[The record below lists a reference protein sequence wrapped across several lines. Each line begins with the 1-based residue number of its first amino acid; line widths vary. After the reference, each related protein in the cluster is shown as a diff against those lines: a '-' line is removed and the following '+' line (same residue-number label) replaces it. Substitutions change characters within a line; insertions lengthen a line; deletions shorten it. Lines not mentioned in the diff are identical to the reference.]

1 MSKALQYGPQLT
13 LASLLELQSKGT
25 SRQINCHQVGE
36 IVSFDPA
43 TQTAEVQVKMSFLLN
58 GEIKEYPLLL
68 DCPCIILAG
77 GQGSVT
83 FPIQAGDSCL
93 VLFNDRD
100 MDNWYSSGQTMP
112 PRTDRLHDFSDAIAL
127 VGLRNKQNQISG
139 YFADG
144 VEIKHGNSSIKLKDG
159 YIDIKGNVNVV
170 QNTVDDNSLHA
181 YIISSWHQGT
191 EWRRVWSDGWCEQG
205 GKVELVYKQNAYTDF
220 PINLYKQMADTNYSI
235 LLTSSDRGNVHRS
248 NWVYSTLTTSNFVTR
263 TYSEG
268 AGTGTGFWRVSGYI
282 AQ

>member
-43 TQTAEVQVKMSFLLN
+43 TQTAEVKVKMSFLLN

-100 MDNWYSSGQTMP
+100 MDNWYSGGQTMP

-139 YFADG
+139 YFA
-144 VEIKHGNSSIKLKDG
+144 
-159 YIDIKGNVNVV
+159 
-170 QNTVDDNSLHA
+170 
-181 YIISSWHQGT
+181 QGT
-191 EWRRVWSDGWCEQG
+191 EIKYADSTIKLED
-205 GKVELVYKQNAYTDF
+205 GKVTVTNGTSAVE
-220 PINLYKQMADTNYSI
+220 INGANVTVTATNVAFS
-235 LLTSSDRGNVHRS
+235 GNVSIAGNLTVQGKDIGPLHTHS
-248 NWVYSTLTTSNFVTR
+248 GVTTGSGSTGGVN
-263 TYSEG
+263 
-268 AGTGTGFWRVSGYI
+268 
-282 AQ
+282 

>member
-13 LASLLELQSKGT
+13 LASLLELQEKGT
-25 SRQINCHQVGE
+25 SRKINCHQVGE
-36 IVSFDPA
+36 IVSFNPE
-43 TQTAEVQVKMSFLLN
+43 TQTAEVKVKMSFLLN

-100 MDNWYSSGQTMP
+100 MDNWYAGGQTMP

-139 YFADG
+139 YFA
-144 VEIKHGNSSIKLKDG
+144 
-159 YIDIKGNVNVV
+159 
-170 QNTVDDNSLHA
+170 
-181 YIISSWHQGT
+181 QGT
-191 EWRRVWSDGWCEQG
+191 EIKYAGSTIKLEN
-205 GKVELVYKQNAYTDF
+205 GKVTVTNGTSTVEMNGAAVTVTSANISLV
-220 PINLYKQMADTNYSI
+220 
-235 LLTSSDRGNVHRS
+235 GNVAVTGAFTVNGKDIGPTHKHSGVRS
-248 NWVYSTLTTSNFVTR
+248 GSDQ
-263 TYSEG
+263 
-268 AGTGTGFWRVSGYI
+268 SGGVV
-282 AQ
+282 

>member
-36 IVSFDPA
+36 IVSFDPE

-139 YFADG
+139 YFA
-144 VEIKHGNSSIKLKDG
+144 
-159 YIDIKGNVNVV
+159 
-170 QNTVDDNSLHA
+170 
-181 YIISSWHQGT
+181 QGT
-191 EWRRVWSDGWCEQG
+191 EIKYAGSTIKLQD
-205 GKVELVYKQNAYTDF
+205 GKVTV
-220 PINLYKQMADTNYSI
+220 TNG
-235 LLTSSDRGNVHRS
+235 TSTVEMNSGNVTVTAETVTITSPVVAFSGSVSIAGGLTVQDKDIGPNHKHSGVRS
-248 NWVYSTLTTSNFVTR
+248 GSDQ
-263 TYSEG
+263 
-268 AGTGTGFWRVSGYI
+268 SGGVV
-282 AQ
+282 

>member
-36 IVSFDPA
+36 IVSFDPE

-100 MDNWYSSGQTMP
+100 MDNWYSGGQTMP

-139 YFADG
+139 YFA
-144 VEIKHGNSSIKLKDG
+144 
-159 YIDIKGNVNVV
+159 
-170 QNTVDDNSLHA
+170 
-181 YIISSWHQGT
+181 QGT
-191 EWRRVWSDGWCEQG
+191 EIKYGNSTIQLEDN
-205 GKVELVYKQNAYTDF
+205 KVKITNGTATVE
-220 PINLYKQMADTNYSI
+220 INN
-235 LLTSSDRGNVHRS
+235 GNVTITATNVTVTS
-248 NWVYSTLTTSNFVTR
+248 PTVAFTGAVSMASSLSVTGALTVQGKDIGPDHKHSGVASGNKQ
-263 TYSEG
+263 
-268 AGTGTGFWRVSGYI
+268 TGGVV
-282 AQ
+282 